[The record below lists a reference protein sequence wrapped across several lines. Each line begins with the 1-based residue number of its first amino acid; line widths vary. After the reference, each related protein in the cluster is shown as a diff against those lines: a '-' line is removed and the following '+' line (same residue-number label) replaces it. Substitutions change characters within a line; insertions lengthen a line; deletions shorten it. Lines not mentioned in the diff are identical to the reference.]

1 MSVELTV
8 RVADAGEQAAVALL
22 AAASLRIPE
31 NTVIVDRAYLSGTT
45 NERQFGTMVAALTY
59 IRQRAGTWRIVAGE
73 GIAVPSDEDYYDLYD
88 EGILFDSAF
97 DPWRKFLL
105 SGGALNL
112 AELLYPVRLD
122 RTMVT
127 INL

>member
-45 NERQFGTMVAALTY
+45 NERQFGTMAAALTY

-73 GIAVPSDEDYYDLYD
+73 GLPFHPMRTITTCTMRGFCLTPHLT
-88 EGILFDSAF
+88 
-97 DPWRKFLL
+97 R
-105 SGGALNL
+105 GANFCFRAGRLIWLN
-112 AELLYPVRLD
+112 YFTRCD
-122 RTMVT
+122 
-127 INL
+127 